1 MLGFRS
7 SALPIGL
14 RPWLL
19 TTLVAATPAMSPVAV
34 LAGDPVV
41 RPTVVSAETL
51 GLQIGPETTVVSGP
65 LSPEGLPDY
74 VEALNQQLSE
84 GISRDENF
92 WALAW
97 QALGNA
103 ERSSPEYIAA
113 VEKRLGITISRE
125 PRMVD
130 MAAANG
136 VTGAAANPIY
146 DQQGKASSAPW
157 KREDYPAIAR
167 WLDANAEQLKLLEEA
182 ARRPKAYSPLV
193 SNSKPALIG
202 VLLPHVQRSREMA
215 RLLTARSMLRLG
227 EGDVEGSW
235 NDLMTTYRIARHVE
249 SGFTLIERLVAVA
262 VRSLATESMS
272 QWLSRSELSAD
283 ELDAHWKQLAP
294 LVTTESFSHSVQLE
308 RLMYADTV
316 IALVS
321 NQCTL
326 QQLQGDIVA
335 IGGVAVDQSWMEQA
349 GAKFW
354 KGTEEALSRLAVASI
369 DVNTTLRFG
378 NHVYDDIVAAMSP
391 ETHSERMVKLTEL
404 DARIKAMTESVRN
417 PGALLADLLLS
428 PKAEASEL
436 PGRVLVS
443 LLTPAVTQCERAQT
457 SSEARGATLEAAFRI
472 KIATQ
477 RSGALPASLEEL
489 IGGGEKPL
497 SDPFTGKPLS
507 VRSDE
512 RGIVISSV
520 GPNGK
525 DEKGLRG
532 DEQPG
537 ADDIRTILVLQ

>member
-65 LSPEGLPDY
+65 LTPEGLPDY

-235 NDLMTTYRIARHVE
+235 NDLVTTYRIARHVE

-262 VRSLATESMS
+262 VRALATESTM

-283 ELDAHWKQLAP
+283 ELDARWKQLAP
-294 LVTTESFSHSVQLE
+294 LVATESFSHSVQLE

-316 IALVS
+316 LSLVS

-335 IGGVAVDQSWMEQA
+335 IGGVQVDQSWVEQA

-378 NHVYDDIVAAMSP
+378 NQVYDDMVAAMSP
-391 ETHSERMVKLTEL
+391 ATHSERAEKLTEL

-457 SSEARGATLEAAFRI
+457 SAEARAATLEAAFRI
-472 KIATQ
+472 KIAAQKGGT
-477 RSGALPASLEEL
+477 LPTTIEDLAAA
-489 IGGGEKPL
+489 GQTPL
-497 SDPFTGKPLS
+497 NDPYTGKPLLL
-507 VRSDE
+507 RSDE

-537 ADDIRTILVLQ
+537 ADDIRTILVLP

>member
-51 GLQIGPETTVVSGP
+51 GLQIGSETTVVSGP
-65 LSPEGLPDY
+65 LTPEGLPDY

-520 GPNGK
+520 GLNGK
-525 DEKGLRG
+525 DDKGLRN

-537 ADDIRTILVLQ
+537 TDDIRTILVLP